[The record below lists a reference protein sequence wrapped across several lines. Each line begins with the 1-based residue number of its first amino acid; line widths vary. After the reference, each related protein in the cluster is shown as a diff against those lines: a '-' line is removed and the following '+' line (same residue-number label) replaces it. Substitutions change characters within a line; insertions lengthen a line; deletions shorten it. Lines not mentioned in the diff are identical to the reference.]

1 MNDKGDILNQTLL
14 SNTMGKGGGGGKSRC
29 FAVRLRCCAAVS

>member
-1 MNDKGDILNQTLL
+1 MNDKGDILTQTLL
-14 SNTMGKGGGGGKSRC
+14 SNTMGKGGKSRC